1 MRISAIVPQKPLALA
16 KSRLATVLAPSA
28 RATLSLAWLRRVCAA
43 LLAVPAVEAVTIMT
57 PDPLV
62 RSHASRWGVASC
74 ADPGPDLNTALD
86 AAIGSLA
93 AAGARGRDH
102 GPTPRRP
109 LAGRPLRLAQA
120 GRSARGRRDQS
131 APPARPEAH
140 GRGILV
146 IAADLPWVQ
155 PSDIS
160 ALVHAAGPDTLVL
173 APSRDGTGTNALLVP
188 PGVHI
193 RPAYGEGS
201 RAAHRREARRLG
213 LRLAEV
219 VRPGLGFDVDR
230 PEDLAAPALPMWIQR
245 AWIER

>member
-16 KSRLATVLAPSA
+16 KSRLATVLDPIA
-28 RATLSLAWLRRVCAA
+28 RAALSLEWLRRVCAV

-62 RSHASRWGVASC
+62 RSHASRWGVVSC

-93 AAGARGRDH
+93 ATFARGRDH
-102 GPTPRRP
+102 GPPPARP
-109 LAGRPLRLAQA
+109 PAGRPLRRAYPFEHRPA
-120 GRSARGRRDQS
+120 GRPARGRAHLS
-131 APPARPEAH
+131 APPARSEAH
-140 GRGILV
+140 GRGVLV

-155 PSDIS
+155 PSDII
-160 ALVHAAGPDTLVL
+160 ALVGAAGPNTLVL

-188 PGVHI
+188 SGVHL

-230 PEDLAAPALPMWIQR
+230 PEDLPT
-245 AWIER
+245 